1 MLPPSSRI
9 GLGRGQQKLADILSS
24 LELPS
29 DCMHDPF
36 GSSTTALPVD
46 PKRVSLPTQVGQC
59 QPERWLPPE
68 LAWPFTHPER
78 LVLPEE
84 LWPDPL
90 PRACHMIS
98 VEDELELAAR
108 LLDLGMAVLVPENS
122 VATDG
127 QGRLLLAGWFSVL
140 HKATSDRLILDRRP
154 LNATEVRVRPV
165 RWPLGYQLALLC
177 IKPWQNIAGRTQSV
191 IAWAAACLAH
201 SFLRMLRTLRVV
213 LV

>member
-1 MLPPSSRI
+1 MLPPQLSYWVGPRPAEI
-9 GLGRGQQKLADILSS
+9 GRILSS

-98 VEDELELAAR
+98 VEDELELAACSCLTWGWQFLSPR
-108 LLDLGMAVLVPENS
+108 TLWPLMGK
-122 VATDG
+122 G
-127 QGRLLLAGWFSVL
+127 GCCWQAGFRSY
-140 HKATSDRLILDRRP
+140 IRP
-154 LNATEVRVRPV
+154 LRTGSSWTGDRSTPRRCGCV
-165 RWPLGYQLALLC
+165 LF
-177 IKPWQNIAGRTQSV
+177 AGR
-191 IAWAAACLAH
+191 WAI
-201 SFLRMLRTLRVV
+201 S
-213 LV
+213 